1 VVDSNLLLLLIAQS
15 LNYYKSQI
23 FMAKISVLEIIG
35 DSSLAGAPR
44 HLLSILGNLDSD
56 RFEIACICP
65 PGPLAGEIRGLH
77 HRIELEVISMD
88 SRLDLKAISRI
99 RKTIKHLNPD
109 LIHVHGTRA
118 GALGRLAAIGLK
130 KPVVYTEHLWTKNFS
145 LSSKVLNYIHYMA
158 SCFLDLFTTKNIAVS
173 GAVKEFMIETN
184 ISYADKIQVI
194 YNGIEPTKLRANLFD
209 NDQEI
214 LLGTVGTLIP
224 LKGVQYLI
232 QALPQ
237 IRKEFPEVKLEIIGD
252 GPYKK
257 TLSDLVKKMKLE
269 KFIRFAGFQ
278 ADVEKSLAKLDLY
291 VQPSSSESFGLA
303 IVQAMSV
310 GLPVVATRTGGIPE
324 LVTED
329 KSGILVA
336 PERPK
341 DLAQAILKLLH
352 NRTLAKSMGEAA
364 RRESVVRFNLKEM
377 IKEVEEVYVEVVKN
391 PAFPE

>member
-1 VVDSNLLLLLIAQS
+1 
-15 LNYYKSQI
+15 
-23 FMAKISVLEIIG
+23 
-35 DSSLAGAPR
+35 
-44 HLLSILGNLDSD
+44 
-56 RFEIACICP
+56 
-65 PGPLAGEIRGLH
+65 
-77 HRIELEVISMD
+77 
-88 SRLDLKAISRI
+88 
-99 RKTIKHLNPD
+99 
-109 LIHVHGTRA
+109 
-118 GALGRLAAIGLK
+118 
-130 KPVVYTEHLWTKNFS
+130 
-145 LSSKVLNYIHYMA
+145 MA
-158 SCFLDLFTTKNIAVS
+158 SWFLDLFTTKNIAVS
-173 GAVKEFMIETN
+173 GAVKEFMIEAN

-194 YNGIEPTKLRANLFD
+194 YNGIEPTKLRADLFN

-257 TLSDLVKKMKLE
+257 NLSNLVKKLKLE
-269 KFIRFAGFQ
+269 KFVRFAGFQ

-352 NRTLAKSMGEAA
+352 NRTLAKSMGDAA
-364 RRESVVRFNLKEM
+364 RKESVVRFNLKEM